1 MISTAFAFY
10 LHHRSETFVGKAL
23 KGVPRASYY
32 LCTKIGCY
40 GELDGVI
47 TDRFNYNSTTALN
60 SFEESLKRLGVD
72 YVDIL
77 YVHDFDF
84 VYSFNQLID
93 HALPALAKLK
103 AAGKVR
109 HIGISSYNLKPA
121 RRMIKLAPKGSIDV
135 YMSNNRC
142 FLADQGML

>member
-1 MISTAFAFY
+1 M
-10 LHHRSETFVGKAL
+10 GKAL
-23 KGVPRASYY
+23 KGVPRSAYY

-40 GELDGVI
+40 GELDGLI
-47 TDRFNYNSTTALN
+47 TDRFNYNSATALK
-60 SFEESLKRLGVD
+60 SFEESLKRLGAD

-84 VYSFNQLID
+84 VYSFNQLIE
-93 HALPALAKLK
+93 HTLPALAKLK

-109 HIGISSYNLKPA
+109 YVGISSYNLKPA
-121 RRMIKLAPKGSIDV
+121 RRMVKLAPKGSIDV

-142 FLADQGML
+142 YLADQGMLQVDM